1 MTKLSL
7 QERSKHGSPLFPLHI
22 YLHRDPNCIFF
33 VPYHWHNEIELL
45 YIEQGEFKINLKD
58 TIIHAKAGEL
68 YFINSQELHQIS
80 AINNQPS
87 LHYAIVFSPEILGF
101 ELYDYCQSYYIAP
114 LVNKTLHF
122 PTMIAEK
129 SPIKEK
135 IIFEFKEAV
144 FAYRNKALGWPITVK
159 AALFKIIALLVQE
172 DLMVNES
179 VDSTQDHYK
188 INIAKRVI
196 THIQE
201 NYENKIMID
210 ELANLCNMSPQYF
223 CKFFK
228 SIFGKTA
235 IQYLN
240 EYRIEKACELLQ
252 QEEYSIS
259 EICFSV
265 GFDNFSYFIRKFK
278 EYKNYTPSS
287 YREMTKV
294 PIKRDGLEA

>member
-1 MTKLSL
+1 MPS
-7 QERSKHGSPLFPLHI
+7 
-22 YLHRDPNCIFF
+22 YLVQKF
-33 VPYHWHNEIELL
+33 
-45 YIEQGEFKINLKD
+45 
-58 TIIHAKAGEL
+58 
-68 YFINSQELHQIS
+68 
-80 AINNQPS
+80 
-87 LHYAIVFSPEILGF
+87 LGF

-135 IIFEFKEAV
+135 IIFDLKRRICL
-144 FAYRNKALGWPITVK
+144 RNKALSGLSQLM